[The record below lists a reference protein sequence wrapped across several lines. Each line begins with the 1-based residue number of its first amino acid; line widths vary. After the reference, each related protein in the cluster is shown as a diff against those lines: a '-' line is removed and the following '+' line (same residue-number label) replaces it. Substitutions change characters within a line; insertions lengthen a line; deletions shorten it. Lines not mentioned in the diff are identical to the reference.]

1 MTLGNGRAPQ
11 PPTSPPPPPPTAV
24 RPTTWRQ
31 VLKRVLGPFVA
42 VFAVLYFLIDAL
54 FYWLVKPIADWLG
67 RRRILEGVR
76 DWIRSLGPYP
86 TLALFLVP
94 VIVLEPVKPVALYLL
109 GTGQFMAGTLVLV
122 IGELLKITLVERLFH
137 LGKDKLMM
145 IAAFAWA
152 YGFVMRWLDY
162 LKSLPPWQA
171 VLRLSR
177 KIKAR
182 ARLIYGALKSRS
194 RSIAGELKRR
204 WAAFWTDPA

>member
-1 MTLGNGRAPQ
+1 MTQGDGSAPQ
-11 PPTSPPPPPPTAV
+11 PPTSPPPTPPSGV
-24 RPTTWRQ
+24 RPATWRR
-31 VLKRVLGPFVA
+31 VVKRVLGPFVA
-42 VFAVLYFLIDAL
+42 VAAVLYFLIDAL
-54 FYWLVKPIADWLG
+54 FYWLVKPIAVWLG
-67 RRRILEGVR
+67 RQRILEGMR

-94 VIVLEPVKPVALYLL
+94 VIILEPVKPVALYLL

-137 LGKDKLMM
+137 LGKDKLMT

-152 YGFVMRWLDY
+152 YGFVMGWLDY

-171 VLRLSR
+171 VLRQFR

-182 ARLIYGALKSRS
+182 VRLIYGALKSQS
-194 RSIAGELKRR
+194 RRIAGELRRR